1 VIKDHLVFMVATKYT
16 EVGDNIVIH
25 RVSVLR
31 LLLTLSKHTRV
42 QLLFVSINEVIM
54 STLL

>member
-1 VIKDHLVFMVATKYT
+1 MVAAKYT
-16 EVGDNIVIH
+16 EVGDNITIQ

-31 LLLTLSKHTRV
+31 LLLKLSKHTRV

-54 STLL
+54 SISL

>member
-1 VIKDHLVFMVATKYT
+1 MIAMKYT
-16 EVGDNIVIH
+16 EVGDNNVIQ

-31 LLLTLSKHTRV
+31 LLLKLSKHMRV
-42 QLLFVSINEVIM
+42 QLLFVSINEAIM